1 MKRTLAFLV
10 LGLIGCGMPQTEK
23 LPPMPEGNLAPAYPR
38 SDITDPALVDVSK
51 QIQSYI
57 NGRKSAGAIPS
68 SVKRKYSL
76 LPKLFYPMV
85 LGYSSRNYDFL

>member
-57 NGRKSAGAIPS
+57 N
-68 SVKRKYSL
+68 
-76 LPKLFYPMV
+76 
-85 LGYSSRNYDFL
+85 